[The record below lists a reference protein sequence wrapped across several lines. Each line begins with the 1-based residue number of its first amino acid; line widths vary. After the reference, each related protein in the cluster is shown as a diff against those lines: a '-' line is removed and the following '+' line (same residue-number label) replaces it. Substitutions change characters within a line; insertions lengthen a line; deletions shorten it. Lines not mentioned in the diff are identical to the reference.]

1 MKRAAWYL
9 VAGAVAGFAGVL
21 GFHTRA
27 APAAQSAAVSAGGGA
42 GATQASPAGSSAGPS
57 PASRPSPGPASHSS
71 PAAAG
76 GAAHSAAGA
85 TEQYGYGQLAVEITV
100 SGNRITNVTVPVLKT
115 QDPTSQQLSVQAIP
129 ELRSQVLAADGAHI
143 DGVSGATFTSQ
154 AYANSVQAALDK
166 LNLK

>member
-21 GFHTRA
+21 GFHSRA
-27 APAAQSAAVSAGGGA
+27 APAAQSAAASAGGA

-85 TEQYGYGQLAVEITV
+85 TEQYGYGQLAVDVTV

-115 QDPTSQQLSVQAIP
+115 LDPTSQQLSVQAIP
-129 ELRSQVLAADGAHI
+129 MLRSQVLAADGAQI